1 MGEIFPDLPKI
12 KYEGKESGNLLS
24 FKYYNPEQKIRG
36 KKMREILRFAIAYW
50 HTFCH
55 DGSDP
60 FGDGTLQKPWN
71 NIQDPL
77 KRAEKKAAGAFEFM
91 DKLGVDYFCFHDRD
105 IAPAGRDLKETNYYL
120 DKIVEKIKGLMEE
133 TNIKLLWGT
142 ANLFSHPRYANGAA
156 TSCDADIFA
165 YASAQ
170 VKKAIEVTNYLGG
183 KNYVFWGGREGYE
196 TLLNT
201 DMKLEQDNMARFF
214 SMAVEHAEKIGF
226 KGQFLIEPKPKEPTK
241 HQYDFDVANVIAF
254 LRKYDLEQYFKVNVE
269 ANHATLAGHNF
280 QHELR
285 LARINNLLGSMDI
298 NQGDYLLGWDTD
310 QYPSN
315 IYMSTLAMYEILK
328 NDGISPGGL
337 NFDAKVRRPSKDPVD
352 LFYGHILGMDSYA
365 KGLIIAD
372 KMLKDRVFE
381 DFIDNRYESYNRD
394 IGLKI
399 KNGQESFASLEQYV
413 LEKEDEFKTS
423 SGRQEMLEAIL
434 NKYILETNLI

>member
-1 MGEIFPDLPKI
+1 MGEIFPELPRI
-12 KYEGKESGNLLS
+12 KYEGKKSNNLLS
-24 FKYYNPEQKIRG
+24 YKYYNPEEEVRGQKM
-36 KKMREILRFAIAYW
+36 KDILRFAVAYW

-60 FGDGTLQKPWN
+60 FGNGTLKKPWN
-71 NIQDPL
+71 GIKDPME
-77 KRAEKKAAGAFEFM
+77 AAQIKADGAFEFM
-91 DKLGVDYFCFHDRD
+91 DKLGVNYFCFHDRD
-105 IAPAGRDLKETNYYL
+105 IAPAGDNLKETNYNL
-120 DKIVEKIKGLMEE
+120 DKVVEKIKSLMEE

-156 TSCDADIFA
+156 TSCDADVFA
-165 YASAQ
+165 YAAAQ
-170 VKKAIEVTNYLGG
+170 VKKAIEITKYLGG
-183 KNYVFWGGREGYE
+183 ENYVFWGGREGYE

-201 DMKLEQDNMARFF
+201 NMKLEQDNMARFF
-214 SMAVEHAEKIGF
+214 EMAVEHAAKIGF

-254 LRKYDLEQYFKVNVE
+254 LRKYNLEKYFKINIE

-285 LARINNLLGSMDI
+285 LARINNLLGSIDI
-298 NQGDYLLGWDTD
+298 NQGDSLLGWDTD

-315 IYMSTLAMYEILK
+315 IYMTILAMYEILK
-328 NDGISPGGL
+328 NGGISPGGL

-365 KGLIIAD
+365 KGLKIAD
-372 KMLKDRVFE
+372 KMLKERVFE
-381 DFIDNRYESYNRD
+381 DFIDKRYQSYNKG

-399 KNGQESFASLEQYV
+399 KNG
-413 LEKEDEFKTS
+413 KEDFDTLNNYILKQETEVKTS
-423 SGRQEMLEAIL
+423 SGRQEMLESIL
-434 NKYILETNLI
+434 NHYLFESD

>member
-1 MGEIFPDLPKI
+1 MGEIFPDLPKV
-12 KYEGKESGNLLS
+12 KYEGKESSDLLS
-24 FKYYNPEQKIRG
+24 FKYYNPKEKIRG
-36 KKMREILRFAIAYW
+36 KKMKEILRFAVAYW
-50 HTFCH
+50 HSFCH

-60 FGDGTLQKPWN
+60 FGDGTLQKPWDD
-71 NIQDPL
+71 IVDPL

-91 DKLGVDYFCFHDRD
+91 DKLGVNYFCFHDRD
-105 IAPAGRDLKETNYYL
+105 IAPAGSNLKETNYNL
-120 DKIVEKIKGLMEE
+120 DIIVDKIKGLMEE
-133 TNIKLLWGT
+133 TEIKLLWGT

-156 TSCDADIFA
+156 TSCDADVFA

-170 VKKAIEVTNYLGG
+170 VKKALEVTNYLRGD
-183 KNYVFWGGREGYE
+183 NYVFWGGREGYE

-201 DMKLEQDNMARFF
+201 DMELEQDNMARFF
-214 SMAVEHAEKIGF
+214 SMAIEHAEKIGF

-254 LRKYDLEQYFKVNVE
+254 LKKYDLEKHFKINIE

-285 LARINNLLGSMDI
+285 LARLNNLLGSVDI
-298 NQGDYLLGWDTD
+298 NQGDLLLGWDTD

-315 IYMSTLAMYEILK
+315 IYMTTLAMYEILK
-328 NDGISPGGL
+328 NGGISPGGL
-337 NFDAKVRRPSKDPVD
+337 NFDAKVRRPSKDPTD

-365 KGLIIAD
+365 KGLKIAD
-372 KMLKDRVFE
+372 KLLNESVFE
-381 DFIDNRYESYNRD
+381 DFIEDRYSSFNKG

-399 KNGQESFASLEQYV
+399 KNGEESFESLEQYV
-413 LEKEDEFKTS
+413 LAKEDKIKTS

-434 NKYILETNLI
+434 NRYILESNSI